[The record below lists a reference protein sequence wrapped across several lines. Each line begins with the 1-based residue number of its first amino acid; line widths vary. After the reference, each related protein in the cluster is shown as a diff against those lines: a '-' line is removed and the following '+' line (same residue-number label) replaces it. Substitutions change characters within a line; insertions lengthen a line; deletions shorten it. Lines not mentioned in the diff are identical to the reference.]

1 MGRGP
6 SGASEFSQPEDDQPT
21 NPLRRY
27 GEKVRRVRLGRNL
40 TQRHLATAT
49 GYSVGYVS
57 MVEGGKLLPSQK
69 FAQGCD
75 LAFGTNGLFV
85 DELRSIDEGDHPSWF
100 LPYLDLEGKASRI
113 LNFSATLVT
122 GLLQT
127 ENYARAVYSAAL
139 HRDEEAFID
148 GKTAAR
154 LSRQAIFE
162 RPAPP
167 DLWVILHEACLRTVV
182 GGADVMVEQLARLA
196 AAASSPRI
204 DIQVLP
210 FSAGAAA
217 PYLMPYTVLM
227 FDNRPSVL
235 YSDDPRGG
243 RLYDS
248 ARTVAWGRDNYD
260 RLRANALP
268 LDASLALITSLSKEP
283 QS

>member
-1 MGRGP
+1 
-6 SGASEFSQPEDDQPT
+6 
-21 NPLRRY
+21 
-27 GEKVRRVRLGRNL
+27 
-40 TQRHLATAT
+40 
-49 GYSVGYVS
+49 

-69 FAQGCD
+69 FAHGCD
-75 LAFGTNGLFV
+75 IAFGTNGLFAH
-85 DELRSIDEGDHPSWF
+85 ELRNIDEGDHPSWF
-100 LPYLDLEGKASRI
+100 LPYLELERKASRI
-113 LNFSATLVT
+113 LNYSATLVT

-139 HRDEEAFID
+139 HRDGATFIE

-154 LSRQAIFE
+154 LSRQTVFE

-167 DLWVILHEACLRTVV
+167 DLWVVLHEACLRTSV
-182 GGADVMVEQLARLA
+182 GGAEVMAEQLARLA
-196 AAASSPRI
+196 DAASSPRI
-204 DIQVLP
+204 DVQVLP

-227 FDNRPSVL
+227 FENRASVL

-248 ARTVAWGRDNYD
+248 ARTVAWGLDNYD

-268 LDASLALITSLSKEP
+268 LDASLALITSLSKEL
-283 QS
+283 QA